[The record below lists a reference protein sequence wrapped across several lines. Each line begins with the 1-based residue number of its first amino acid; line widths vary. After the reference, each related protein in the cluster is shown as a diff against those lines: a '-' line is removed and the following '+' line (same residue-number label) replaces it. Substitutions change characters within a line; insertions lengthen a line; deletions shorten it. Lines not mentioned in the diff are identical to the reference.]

1 MESILIPISLGE
13 LLDKISILE
22 IKRKFITKKQLKNV
36 ENEIILLKNCLAT
49 LKIEVDDNLY
59 SELKS
64 INLKLWEI
72 EDEIRLKERSK
83 EFDKDF
89 INLARSVYKTNDMR
103 SELKLKINIL
113 YKSNITE
120 EKLYETY

>member
-22 IKRKFITKKQLKNV
+22 IKRKFLTKKQLKNV
-36 ENEIILLKNCLAT
+36 ENEIILLKNCLDT

-89 INLARSVYKTNDMR
+89 VNLARSVYKTNDMR

>member
-22 IKRKFITKKQLKNV
+22 IKRKFLTKKQLKNV
-36 ENEIILLKNCLAT
+36 ENEILLLKNCLAT

>member
-22 IKRKFITKKQLKNV
+22 IKRKFLTKKQLKNV
-36 ENEIILLKNCLAT
+36 ENEIILLKNCLDT

>member
-22 IKRKFITKKQLKNV
+22 IKRKFLTKKQLKNV